1 MGRVVLEEERTIVT
15 ARGRELR
22 SANSV
27 LSPQRVRLTTRTLCT
42 HCLPKQRLTS
52 DPGASANQHAS

>member
-1 MGRVVLEEERTIVT
+1 MGRVFLEENGTGVT
-15 ARGRELR
+15 PRGRELR

-27 LSPQRVRLTTRTLCT
+27 LSPQRVQLATLTLCT

-52 DPGASANQHAS
+52 DPGASANHRAS